1 MSLDKTI
8 KVWDLKTF
16 KVITTIEEE
25 SDNILKINENE
36 FITSSSKNNCIKFWN
51 NYQIIKTINDLKVT
65 DIIKSILLF
74 EDDKLLIGPGYI
86 LYLIDSKKYELVKS
100 FEMNVLVLSISKYLD
115 RDILCTIFNSNKN
128 HKILK
133 FHYDNVHLN

>member
-16 KVITTIEEE
+16 KVIKTIEEE
-25 SDNILKINENE
+25 SDNKIFYLNHNIVYNILKVNENE
-36 FITSSSKNNCIKFWN
+36 FITSSSKNNCIKFWK

-65 DIIKSILLF
+65 DITKSILLF
-74 EDDKLLIGPGYI
+74 EDDKLLIIGSDYI
-86 LYLIDSKKYELVKS
+86 LHLIDVKKYELVKS

-115 RDILCTIFNSNKN
+115 RDILCTR
-128 HKILK
+128 
-133 FHYDNVHLN
+133 